1 MVAELLAGVSGF
13 KGVLDVLKSL
23 KDMNDAG
30 VRERVAVE
38 LRGQI
43 LSAYEEQTAL
53 LEEVRALKTKLAGF
67 EKWEA
72 TSQQYELK
80 QIGWGSFT
88 LVLKP
93 DTRGSN
99 PPHWVCTHCFE
110 DKRISVI
117 QHGRV
122 QKGDFEAWH
131 CPACKTKVTPNKMG
145 DTGEIVWPD

>member
-1 MVAELLAGVSGF
+1 
-13 KGVLDVLKSL
+13 
-23 KDMNDAG
+23 MNDAG

-88 LVLKP
+88 
-93 DTRGSN
+93 
-99 PPHWVCTHCFE
+99 
-110 DKRISVI
+110 
-117 QHGRV
+117 
-122 QKGDFEAWH
+122 
-131 CPACKTKVTPNKMG
+131 
-145 DTGEIVWPD
+145 